1 MTTFESCIFKFQ
13 IPLMRSHCLLLQT
26 WPHETFPPVASF
38 TLLDLLNGCDNLYV
52 IYLCEI
58 IFVLLVQSLNLL
70 TIINVRYFTDVA
82 LLVSKDYCLCALNSL
97 SL

>member
-1 MTTFESCIFKFQ
+1 MQFCNCAKLMVWRETIIATCLLLPVLLGMSHLLMTTFESCIFKFQ

-52 IYLCEI
+52 ILFY
-58 IFVLLVQSLNLL
+58 V
-70 TIINVRYFTDVA
+70 
-82 LLVSKDYCLCALNSL
+82 K
-97 SL
+97 